1 MQNSRNCQKENGL
14 ITGRSQGV
22 GIALPIV
29 DVEKKDVV
37 TDALVIKAMEKSLAM
52 IRFDLDRRVT
62 YVNEVFAQTMGYT
75 VAEMYGM
82 QHQQFCFN
90 EFVNSPEYEAFWSS
104 MLNGTSFQDKIERK
118 DAKGNSVWL
127 EATYMPVYDELNQ
140 NIVGVCKIATNITTR
155 QNNISAVV
163 NELKTMSH
171 DLNEHADIGIER
183 SRELMSSITYI
194 SEVSTQNRATLT
206 HLQEQARSIQG
217 VVKTIR
223 EIASQTQLLALNAA
237 IEAAHAGE
245 YGRGFD
251 IVAKEV
257 RKLSAMVENSI
268 NEIRD
273 SVNGITK
280 EITNISG
287 GTQQVEGYVER
298 SQQQIEVALNDFT
311 TIAASAHLL
320 DTKAQHVTKIV

>member
-1 MQNSRNCQKENGL
+1 M
-14 ITGRSQGV
+14 

-75 VAEMYGM
+75 VDEMYGM
-82 QHQQFCFN
+82 HHQQFCFN

-104 MLNGTSFQDKIERK
+104 IFNGASFQDKIERK

-127 EATYMPVYDELNQ
+127 EATYMPVYDEWNQ
-140 NIVGVCKIATNITTR
+140 NILGVSKIATNITTR
-155 QNNISAVV
+155 QNNVSAVV

-287 GTQQVEGYVER
+287 GTQKVEGYVER

-311 TIAASAHLL
+311 TIAASAQLL
-320 DTKAQHVTKIV
+320 DAKAQHVAQIV

>member
-1 MQNSRNCQKENGL
+1 M
-14 ITGRSQGV
+14 
-22 GIALPIV
+22 V

-52 IRFDLDRRVT
+52 IRFNLDRRVT

-75 VAEMYGM
+75 VAEMFGM
-82 QHQQFCFN
+82 MHQQFCFD
-90 EFVNSPEYEAFWSS
+90 EFVNNPEYEAFWSS

-163 NELKTMSH
+163 NELKSMSH
-171 DLNEHADIGIER
+171 DMNEHADIGIER

-194 SEVSTQNRATLT
+194 SDVSSQNRATLN

-251 IVAKEV
+251 VVAKEV

-280 EITNISG
+280 EIANISG

-320 DTKAQHVTKIV
+320 DAKAQHVSKIV

>member
-1 MQNSRNCQKENGL
+1 M
-14 ITGRSQGV
+14 
-22 GIALPIV
+22 PIV

-75 VAEMYGM
+75 VDEMYGM
-82 QHQQFCFN
+82 HHQQFCFN

-104 MLNGTSFQDKIERK
+104 IFNGASFQDKIERK

-127 EATYMPVYDELNQ
+127 EATYMPVYDEWNQ
-140 NIVGVCKIATNITTR
+140 NILGVSKIATNITTR
-155 QNNISAVV
+155 QNNVSAVV

-287 GTQQVEGYVER
+287 GTQKVEGYVER

-311 TIAASAHLL
+311 TIAASAQLL
-320 DTKAQHVTKIV
+320 DAKAQHVAQIV

>member
-1 MQNSRNCQKENGL
+1 M
-14 ITGRSQGV
+14 
-22 GIALPIV
+22 
-29 DVEKKDVV
+29 EKKDVV
-37 TDALVIKAMEKSLAM
+37 TDALVIKAMETSLAM

-104 MLNGTSFQDKIERK
+104 IFNGASFQDKIERK

-127 EATYMPVYDELNQ
+127 EATYMPVYDEWNQ
-140 NIVGVCKIATNITTR
+140 NILGVSKIATNITTR
-155 QNNISAVV
+155 QNNVSAVV

-287 GTQQVEGYVER
+287 GTQKVEGYVER

>member
-1 MQNSRNCQKENGL
+1 M
-14 ITGRSQGV
+14 GRSQGV

-37 TDALVIKAMEKSLAM
+37 TDALVIKAMEKSLAI
-52 IRFDLDRRVT
+52 IRFDMDRRVT
-62 YVNEVFAQTMGYT
+62 YVNEVFAQTMGYS

-82 QHQQFCFN
+82 QHEQFCFD
-90 EFVNSPEYEAFWSS
+90 EFVKSPDYNAFWSS
-104 MLNGTSFQDKIERK
+104 IFNGTSFQDKVERK
-118 DAKGNSVWL
+118 DAKGNPVWL

-140 NIVGVCKIATNITTR
+140 NILGVSKIATNITTR

-171 DLNEHADIGIER
+171 DLNDHADIGIER

-194 SEVSTQNRATLT
+194 SEVSAHNRATLN

-251 IVAKEV
+251 VVAKEV

-287 GTQQVEGYVER
+287 GTQKVEGYVER

-320 DTKAQHVTKIV
+320 DEKAQHVTKIV

>member
-1 MQNSRNCQKENGL
+1 M
-14 ITGRSQGV
+14 
-22 GIALPIV
+22 V

-75 VAEMYGM
+75 VDEMYGM
-82 QHQQFCFN
+82 HHQQFCFN

-104 MLNGTSFQDKIERK
+104 IFNGASFQDKIERK

-127 EATYMPVYDELNQ
+127 EATYMPVYDEWNQ
-140 NIVGVCKIATNITTR
+140 NILGVSKIATNITTR
-155 QNNISAVV
+155 QNNVSAVV

-287 GTQQVEGYVER
+287 GTQKVEGYVER

-311 TIAASAHLL
+311 TIAASAQLL
-320 DTKAQHVTKIV
+320 DAKAQHVAQIV

>member
-1 MQNSRNCQKENGL
+1 
-14 ITGRSQGV
+14 
-22 GIALPIV
+22 
-29 DVEKKDVV
+29 
-37 TDALVIKAMEKSLAM
+37 MEKSLAM

>member
-1 MQNSRNCQKENGL
+1 M
-14 ITGRSQGV
+14 
-22 GIALPIV
+22 V
-29 DVEKKDVV
+29 DVEKKYVV
-37 TDALVIKAMEKSLAM
+37 TDALVIKAMEKSLAI
-52 IRFDLDRRVT
+52 IRFDMDRRVT

-82 QHQQFCFN
+82 QHEQFCFD
-90 EFVNSPEYEAFWSS
+90 EFVKSPDYNAFWSS
-104 MLNGTSFQDKIERK
+104 IFNGISFQDKVERK
-118 DAKGNSVWL
+118 DAKGNPVWL

-140 NIVGVCKIATNITTR
+140 NILGVSKIATNITSR

-194 SEVSTQNRATLT
+194 SEVSAHNRATLS

-251 IVAKEV
+251 VVAKEV

-287 GTQQVEGYVER
+287 GTQKVEGYVER

-311 TIAASAHLL
+311 TIASSAHLL
-320 DTKAQHVTKIV
+320 DEKAQHVTKIV

>member
-1 MQNSRNCQKENGL
+1 LQNSRNCQKENGL

-90 EFVNSPEYEAFWSS
+90 EFLNSSEYEAFWSS
-104 MLNGTSFQDKIERK
+104 IFNGASFQDKIERK

-127 EATYMPVYDELNQ
+127 EATYMPVYDEWNQ
-140 NIVGVCKIATNITTR
+140 NILGVSKIATNITTR
-155 QNNISAVV
+155 QNNVSAVV

-287 GTQQVEGYVER
+287 GTQKVEGYVER

>member
-1 MQNSRNCQKENGL
+1 M
-14 ITGRSQGV
+14 
-22 GIALPIV
+22 
-29 DVEKKDVV
+29 EKKDVV

-75 VAEMYGM
+75 VDEMYGM
-82 QHQQFCFN
+82 HHQQFCFN

-104 MLNGTSFQDKIERK
+104 IFNGASFQDKIERK

-127 EATYMPVYDELNQ
+127 EATYMPVYDEWNQ
-140 NIVGVCKIATNITTR
+140 NILGVSKIATNITTR
-155 QNNISAVV
+155 QNNVSAVV

-287 GTQQVEGYVER
+287 GTQKVEGYVER

-311 TIAASAHLL
+311 TIAASAQLL
-320 DTKAQHVTKIV
+320 DAKAQHVAQIV

>member
-1 MQNSRNCQKENGL
+1 M
-14 ITGRSQGV
+14 

-37 TDALVIKAMEKSLAM
+37 TDALLIKAMETSLAM

-82 QHQQFCFN
+82 HHQQFCFN

-104 MLNGTSFQDKIERK
+104 IFNGASFQDKIERK

-127 EATYMPVYDELNQ
+127 EATYMPVYDEWNR
-140 NIVGVCKIATNITTR
+140 NILGVSKIATNITTR
-155 QNNISAVV
+155 QNNVSAVV

-287 GTQQVEGYVER
+287 GTQKVEGYVER

-311 TIAASAHLL
+311 TIAASAQLL
-320 DTKAQHVTKIV
+320 DAKAQHVAQIV

>member
-1 MQNSRNCQKENGL
+1 
-14 ITGRSQGV
+14 
-22 GIALPIV
+22 
-29 DVEKKDVV
+29 
-37 TDALVIKAMEKSLAM
+37 MEKSLAI
-52 IRFDLDRRVT
+52 IRFDMERRVT

-75 VAEMYGM
+75 VGEMYGM
-82 QHQQFCFN
+82 QHEQFCFD
-90 EFVNSPEYEAFWSS
+90 EFVKSPDYNAFWSS
-104 MLNGTSFQDKIERK
+104 IFNGTSFQDKVERK
-118 DAKGNSVWL
+118 DAKGNPVWL
-127 EATYMPVYDELNQ
+127 EATYMPVYDEMNQ
-140 NIVGVCKIATNITTR
+140 NILGVSKIATNITTR

-194 SEVSTQNRATLT
+194 SEVSAHNRATLN
-206 HLQEQARSIQG
+206 HLQAQARSIQG

-251 IVAKEV
+251 VVAKEV

-287 GTQQVEGYVER
+287 GTQEVEGYVER

-320 DTKAQHVTKIV
+320 DAKAQHVTKIV

>member
-1 MQNSRNCQKENGL
+1 
-14 ITGRSQGV
+14 
-22 GIALPIV
+22 
-29 DVEKKDVV
+29 
-37 TDALVIKAMEKSLAM
+37 MEKSLAM

-75 VAEMYGM
+75 VDEMYGM
-82 QHQQFCFN
+82 HHQQFCFN

-104 MLNGTSFQDKIERK
+104 IFNGASFQDKIERK

-127 EATYMPVYDELNQ
+127 EATYMPVYDEWNQ
-140 NIVGVCKIATNITTR
+140 NILGVSKIATNITTR
-155 QNNISAVV
+155 QNNVSAVV

-287 GTQQVEGYVER
+287 GTQKVEGYVER

-311 TIAASAHLL
+311 TIAASAQLL
-320 DTKAQHVTKIV
+320 DAKAQHVAQIV

>member
-1 MQNSRNCQKENGL
+1 
-14 ITGRSQGV
+14 
-22 GIALPIV
+22 
-29 DVEKKDVV
+29 
-37 TDALVIKAMEKSLAM
+37 MEKSLAI
-52 IRFDLDRRVT
+52 IRFDMDRRVT

-82 QHQQFCFN
+82 QHEQFCFD
-90 EFVNSPEYEAFWSS
+90 EFVKSPDYNAFWSS
-104 MLNGTSFQDKIERK
+104 IFNGISFQDKVERK
-118 DAKGNSVWL
+118 DAKGNPVWL

-140 NIVGVCKIATNITTR
+140 NILGVSKIATNITSR

-194 SEVSTQNRATLT
+194 SEVSAHNRATLS

-251 IVAKEV
+251 VVAKEV

-287 GTQQVEGYVER
+287 GTQKVEGYVER

-311 TIAASAHLL
+311 TIASSAHLL
-320 DTKAQHVTKIV
+320 DEKAQHVTKIV

>member
-1 MQNSRNCQKENGL
+1 
-14 ITGRSQGV
+14 
-22 GIALPIV
+22 
-29 DVEKKDVV
+29 
-37 TDALVIKAMEKSLAM
+37 MEKSLAL

-82 QHQQFCFN
+82 HHQQFCFN
-90 EFVNSPEYEAFWSS
+90 EFVNSPEYEAFWIS

-163 NELKTMSH
+163 NELKMMSH

-194 SEVSTQNRATLT
+194 SEVSIQNRATLT

-257 RKLSAMVENSI
+257 RTLSAMVENSI

-287 GTQQVEGYVER
+287 GTQKVEGYVER

>member
-1 MQNSRNCQKENGL
+1 M
-14 ITGRSQGV
+14 

-29 DVEKKDVV
+29 DVEKKYVV
-37 TDALVIKAMEKSLAM
+37 TDALVIKAMEKSLAI
-52 IRFDLDRRVT
+52 IRFDMDRRVT

-82 QHQQFCFN
+82 QHEQFCFD
-90 EFVNSPEYEAFWSS
+90 EFVKSPDYNAFWSS
-104 MLNGTSFQDKIERK
+104 IFNGISFQDKVERK
-118 DAKGNSVWL
+118 DAKGNPVWL

-140 NIVGVCKIATNITTR
+140 NILGVSKIATNITNR

-194 SEVSTQNRATLT
+194 SEVSAHNRATLS

-251 IVAKEV
+251 VVAKEV

-287 GTQQVEGYVER
+287 GTQKVEGYVER

-311 TIAASAHLL
+311 TIASSAHLL
-320 DTKAQHVTKIV
+320 DEKAQHVTKIV